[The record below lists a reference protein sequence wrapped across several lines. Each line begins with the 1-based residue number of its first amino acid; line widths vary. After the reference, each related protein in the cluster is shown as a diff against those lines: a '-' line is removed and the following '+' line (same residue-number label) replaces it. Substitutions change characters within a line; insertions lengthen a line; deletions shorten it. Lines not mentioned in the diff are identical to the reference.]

1 MTEMCL
7 RNNGLTG
14 QGHLQSV
21 GKMSVNPR
29 RTTMEQKRFSQKC
42 ILSPF
47 RLENPL
53 VFFLAPNVKPRYVT
67 LVLDFFSISGKDE
80 KYFPHSAII
89 LFINCL

>member
-29 RTTMEQKRFSQKC
+29 RTMEQKRFSQKC

-67 LVLDFFSISGKDE
+67 LLWISFQFLGKTKSISHTV
-80 KYFPHSAII
+80 P
-89 LFINCL
+89 

>member
-29 RTTMEQKRFSQKC
+29 RTMEQKRFSQKC

-53 VFFLAPNVKPRYVT
+53 VFFLAPNVKPRY
-67 LVLDFFSISGKDE
+67 G
-80 KYFPHSAII
+80 I
-89 LFINCL
+89 LRS